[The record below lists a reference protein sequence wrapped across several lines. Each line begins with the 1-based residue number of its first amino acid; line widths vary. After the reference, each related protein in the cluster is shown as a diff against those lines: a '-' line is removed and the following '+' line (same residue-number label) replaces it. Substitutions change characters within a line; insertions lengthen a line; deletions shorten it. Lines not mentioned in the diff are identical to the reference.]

1 MFETLVGVAVT
12 ALVGWIGAGLVWA
25 SRTNARLSVVESKQ
39 TTFDDWLERIE
50 KKLDRAV
57 EQRK

>member
-25 SRTNARLSVVESKQ
+25 GRTNARLSVVESKQ
-39 TTFDDWLERIE
+39 DSFDEWLERVE
-50 KKLDRAV
+50 QKLDRAV
-57 EQRK
+57 EGRK